1 MSVSIYNYRLQVHAE
16 FDCFIKAF
24 LALDKSLSSDELFEA
39 VDPDLEA
46 ELQEK
51 VAPTRDVYEQYQS
64 MTDIQVTPQS
74 DTSGKRDV
82 CGDIKET
89 ERPRVLVMGGS
100 GTGVLQV
107 GILII

>member
-1 MSVSIYNYRLQVHAE
+1 MSLEQ
-16 FDCFIKAF
+16 
-24 LALDKSLSSDELFEA
+24 SLSPDELFES

-51 VAPTRDVYEQYQS
+51 VAPTRDVYEHYQS

-82 CGDIKET
+82 CGDIKDT
-89 ERPRVLVMGGS
+89 ERPRVLVTGGS

>member
-1 MSVSIYNYRLQVHAE
+1 MSIEQ
-16 FDCFIKAF
+16 
-24 LALDKSLSSDELFEA
+24 SLSPDELFES

-51 VAPTRDVYEQYQS
+51 VAPTRDVYEHYQS

-82 CGDIKET
+82 CGDIKDT
-89 ERPRVLVMGGS
+89 ERPRVLVTGGS

>member
-1 MSVSIYNYRLQVHAE
+1 MSLER
-16 FDCFIKAF
+16 
-24 LALDKSLSSDELFEA
+24 SLSPDELFES

-51 VAPTRDVYEQYQS
+51 VAPTRVVYEHYQS
-64 MTDIQVTPQS
+64 MTEIQVTPQR
-74 DTSGKRDV
+74 DMSGKS
-82 CGDIKET
+82 DIKET

-107 GILII
+107 GILITRNSPYWKTNA